1 MADRNNIPQHVA
13 IIMDG
18 NGRWAKERG
27 LPRIAGHRQGTKRV
41 GEIVRTASELG
52 IKVLT
57 LFAFSS
63 ENWSRPKKE
72 VETLLRYFND
82 YLDKEINNLHKNN
95 IGFKVIGRHHPLPQN
110 LLVKIKEAE
119 IKTQNNDGMVLV
131 LALNYGSRQEIID
144 AAKKIVAAVL
154 NRELNLDNLDEKTFG
169 QYLYT
174 HNLPDP
180 DILIR
185 TSGESRISNFLLW
198 QLSYAELYF
207 PKIYWPD
214 FKKEDFI
221 RAIKEYNKR
230 QRRYGQIKAGEA

>member
-1 MADRNNIPQHVA
+1 MTRVNNIPQHVA

-27 LPRIAGHRQGTKRV
+27 LPRIAGHRQGAQQVK
-41 GEIVRTASELG
+41 EIVRAASELA

-57 LFAFSS
+57 LFVFSS

-72 VETLLRYFND
+72 INTLMRYLND

-95 IGFKVIGRHHPLPQN
+95 IRFKVIGRKHPLPQN
-110 LLVKIKEAE
+110 LLAKIKEAE

-131 LALNYGSRQEIID
+131 LALNYGSRQEITD
-144 AAKKIVAAVL
+144 AAKKIVEAAL
-154 NRELNLDNLDEKTFG
+154 RKELNLDSLDEETFSS
-169 QYLYT
+169 YLYT
-174 HNLPDP
+174 HDLPDP
-180 DILIR
+180 DLLIR
-185 TSGESRISNFLLW
+185 TSGEIRISNFLLW

-214 FKKEDFI
+214 FKRKDFI
-221 RAIKEYNKR
+221 RAIKEYQKR
-230 QRRYGQIKAGEA
+230 QRRYGNIATE